1 VECLGGWGEGG
12 ARGGE
17 SGLRLIFRKLLA
29 QPPINFKNPHS
40 AIQDTRDRQAME
52 EEIRELY
59 EALEE
64 RERNIDELEA
74 VLTNLEG
81 ENDKQQDELNAR
93 TKELQELQFAVKQLR
108 QDNDGLLEEKS
119 LLVETVNT
127 QKYQL
132 DEQKNLLAVSAKAS
146 EEAKKTQKDGNQNLY
161 RLEVENQR

>member
-1 VECLGGWGEGG
+1 V
-12 ARGGE
+12 
-17 SGLRLIFRKLLA
+17 
-29 QPPINFKNPHS
+29 
-40 AIQDTRDRQAME
+40 RDNQEIGRQAME

-59 EALEE
+59 ETLEE
-64 RERNIDELEA
+64 RERNIDELET
-74 VLTNLEG
+74 VLTNLEE

-132 DEQKNLLAVSAKAS
+132 DEQKNILAVSAKSS
-146 EEAKKTQKDGNQNLY
+146 EEAKKIHKDGNQHLY

>member
-1 VECLGGWGEGG
+1 
-12 ARGGE
+12 
-17 SGLRLIFRKLLA
+17 
-29 QPPINFKNPHS
+29 
-40 AIQDTRDRQAME
+40 ME